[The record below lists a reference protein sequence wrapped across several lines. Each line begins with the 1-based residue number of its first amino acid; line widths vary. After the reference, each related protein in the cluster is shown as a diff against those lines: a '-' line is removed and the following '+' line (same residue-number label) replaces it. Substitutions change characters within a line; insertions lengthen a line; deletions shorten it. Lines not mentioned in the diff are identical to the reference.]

1 MKNVKICFWVFLVP
15 VFCYSSFEEEVIKAI
30 VENDKEKIKELIT
43 QENINTNLHY
53 KNAVVTPFY
62 LACWLGHMFIG
73 EYLTKFNPNVHF
85 YCQERQGYLAL
96 NEAVASEQ
104 RELVLLNL
112 AMGAKPTSVSLQIAQ
127 QKNNAVLIRILED
140 ALNCPMLT
148 EDFFRNCIVGQYLNL
163 ASDIMS
169 SLLSL
174 ENQWSFK
181 ALCTLSNL
189 LDTEYRDSAE
199 LIKKQILA
207 TRMSQKHIFIVAKK
221 ELLKFENYQF
231 CKIAL
236 FWIKTILK
244 DRFLK
249 FFNNINCENLSFKQI
264 EIYNQLDIK

>member
-1 MKNVKICFWVFLVP
+1 MKFFKMYFLTLFMSH
-15 VFCYSSFEEEVIKAI
+15 FCYSSFEEDITNAI
-30 VENDKEKIKELIT
+30 VENDKEKVKELIT
-43 QENINTNLHY
+43 LENIETKLYYN
-53 KNAVVTPFY
+53 NAQVTPFY
-62 LACWLGHMFIG
+62 LACWLGRMFIG
-73 EYLTKFNPNVHF
+73 EYLANFNPNIHF
-85 YCQERQGYLAL
+85 QCQERQNCQAL

-112 AMGAKPTSVSLQIAQ
+112 AMGAKPTLVTLQIAQ